1 MTGTGG
7 RRVAGTKSGATGKM
21 PSPSL
26 TAAKHSKGPFGAPTS
41 TAEKSEVRIFVS
53 YSHLDDASRDKLAKH
68 LTPLA
73 REDVNIWFDGDIHA
87 GEELD
92 LEISRALR
100 RAHLFVALISSNYL
114 SSNYCWKKEY
124 LRAMGRRTR
133 GTMYVVGIV
142 LKPCD
147 WKNTK
152 AARFKQLPRDGRAVT
167 DWRSADHA
175 FLDVTE
181 GIRKVVKD
189 IRREL
194 VAQSVGTLARSR
206 AKKVAAP
213 NGPKA
218 VPGPK
223 PLKGSPKKHED
234 RPKPARGPA
243 GSTGAGRSA
252 SETKRVRRPQQS

>member
-1 MTGTGG
+1 MRAKWPTDSGG
-7 RRVAGTKSGATGKM
+7 ARGQDEERSDRQSANPAID
-21 PSPSL
+21 SPERPQKAVWGNQVGCQQ
-26 TAAKHSKGPFGAPTS
+26 T
-41 TAEKSEVRIFVS
+41 
-53 YSHLDDASRDKLAKH
+53 HLDDAPREKLAKH
-68 LTPLA
+68 LAPLA
-73 REDVNIWFDGDIHA
+73 REDVNIWFDGDIRA
-87 GEELD
+87 GGELD
-92 LEISRALR
+92 PEISRALR

-114 SSNYCWKKEY
+114 SSNYCWKKKY

-133 GTMYVVGIV
+133 GTMHVVGVV

-152 AARFKQLPRDGRAVT
+152 ATRFKQLPRDGRAVT

-175 FLDVTE
+175 YLDVTE

-194 VAQSVGTLARSR
+194 ETQAARTSTRSR
-206 AKKVAAP
+206 TRKTSAP
-213 NGPKA
+213 SGPKA

-223 PLKGSPKKHED
+223 PPKASPKRQET
-234 RPKPARGPA
+234 RTKPARGSA

-252 SETKRVRRPQQS
+252 PVTKRVRLPQHS

>member
-1 MTGTGG
+1 M
-7 RRVAGTKSGATGKM
+7 AGTKSGATGKTPTP
-21 PSPSL
+21 PS
-26 TAAKHSKGPFGAPTS
+26 TAPNGRKRPFGAT
-41 TAEKSEVRIFVS
+41 KSAASKPEVRIFVS
-53 YSHLDDASRDKLAKH
+53 YSHLDDASREKLAKH
-68 LTPLA
+68 LAPLA
-73 REDVNIWFDGDIHA
+73 REDVNFWFDGDIRA

-92 LEISRALR
+92 PEISRALR

-124 LRAMGRRTR
+124 LPAMGRRTR
-133 GTMYVVGIV
+133 GTMHVVGVV

-175 FLDVTE
+175 YLDVTE

-194 VAQSVGTLARSR
+194 ETQAGGTSARSR
-206 AKKVAAP
+206 ARKAAAP
-213 NGPKA
+213 SGQKATPKA
-218 VPGPK
+218 VPGPNPPK
-223 PLKGSPKKHED
+223 ASPKRQEA

-243 GSTGAGRSA
+243 GSSGAGRSA
-252 SETKRVRRPQQS
+252 PETKRVRRPRHA

>member
-1 MTGTGG
+1 MAGKTSK
-7 RRVAGTKSGATGKM
+7 VAGKSPPLKPITPNGRNRRGPAK
-21 PSPSL
+21 P
-26 TAAKHSKGPFGAPTS
+26 AASKL
-41 TAEKSEVRIFVS
+41 EVRIFVS
-53 YSHLDDASRDKLAKH
+53 YSHLDDASREKLAKH
-68 LTPLA
+68 LAPLA
-73 REDVNIWFDGDIHA
+73 REDVDIWFDGDIHA

-92 LEISRALR
+92 PEITRAFR

-133 GTMYVVGIV
+133 GTMHVVGVV

-189 IRREL
+189 IRRDL
-194 VAQSVGTLARSR
+194 KGQAAGAAAGLRARK
-206 AKKVAAP
+206 AAAP
-213 NGPKA
+213 NGRKPTPKA
-218 VPGPK
+218 GPEPRPPRASRVK
-223 PLKGSPKKHED
+223 QEA
-234 RPKPARGPA
+234 RPKPAGGPA
-243 GSTGAGRSA
+243 GGTGTGKATPKSM
-252 SETKRVRRPQQS
+252 RVRRTR